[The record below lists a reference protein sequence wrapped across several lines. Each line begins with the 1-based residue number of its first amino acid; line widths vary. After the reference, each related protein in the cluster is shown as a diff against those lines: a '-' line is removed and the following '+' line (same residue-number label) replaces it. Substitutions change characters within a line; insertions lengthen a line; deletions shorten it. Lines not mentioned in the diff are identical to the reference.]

1 MDSFT
6 KRIEKLR
13 PVFEKIAANAYV
25 SAIRDGFIAAMPIIL
40 FSSVFLMIA
49 YVPNAWGFVWPKD
62 VENNLMLAYNYSM
75 GLLALFVAGTTAK
88 NLTDTKNIKLPK
100 TNQINPIS
108 VIMASMISFF
118 ILAALPL
125 KVGSDMTYMGT
136 QGLIAAYLV
145 GLIIPNIYYVCI
157 KNNITIKLPPQVPG
171 NISQTFKDVIPMAA
185 SVTVFWAVTIA
196 FKTFTGT
203 NLPKFIIQVLSPL
216 FKASDSYLGLALIAG
231 AMAFFW
237 FCGVQGPSI
246 VSPAVTPIMIANT
259 AANLQL
265 YQAGEHASH
274 VLAYNTMD
282 FVMNFGGTGSTFVL
296 AYLMLIF
303 ARSKQLKATGKAA
316 FIPGTFSVNEPV
328 LFGTPIIMNPVF
340 FIPFILTPILNIWMY
355 KFFVTAL
362 GMNSIM
368 YTMPWTLPGP
378 IGIPVAT
385 GFAPLSFVLVGLMLI
400 VDIAMYLPFLKVYD
414 SQLVEEEAEN
424 AAKEAAAAA
433 TDAQPAAVAPTV
445 EPGVAVAGAAAATAG
460 GPEVAVEEPKTEDL
474 NKPTNVLV
482 LCAGGGTSG
491 ILANA
496 LNKLAKERKLPL
508 QATARAYG
516 QDMDLIEDMDLV
528 ILAPQMD
535 SQKGNLKKITDKYG
549 VTMVTTTGREYIQLT
564 QDGDKALK
572 FVEEHAK

>member
-1 MDSFT
+1 MDKFQ

-13 PVFEKIAANAYV
+13 PVFEKIAANAYI

-49 YVPNAWGFVWPKD
+49 YVPNAWGFFWPKG

-88 NLTDTKNIKLPK
+88 NLTDTKNIQLPK

-108 VIMASMISFF
+108 VIMAAMISFF

-125 KVGSDMTYMGT
+125 KTGSDMTYMGT

-185 SVTVFWAVTIA
+185 SVTTFWAVTIG

-265 YQAGEHASH
+265 YQAGQHASH

-296 AYLMLIF
+296 AYLMLLF
-303 ARSKQLKATGKAA
+303 ARSKELKATGKAA

-328 LFGTPIIMNPVF
+328 LFGTPIIMNPIF
-340 FIPFILTPILNIWMY
+340 FLPFILTPILNIWMY
-355 KFFVTAL
+355 KFFVTTL

-378 IGIPVAT
+378 IGLPVAT
-385 GFAPLSFVLVGLMLI
+385 GFAPLSFVLVALMLV
-400 VDIAMYLPFLKVYD
+400 VDIALYLPFLKVYD
-414 SQLVEEEAEN
+414 LQLVAEEAET
-424 AAKEAAAAA
+424 AAQEAAASVAGNGTQVVQAA
-433 TDAQPAAVAPTV
+433 TDAIGEPAAAL
-445 EPGVAVAGAAAATAG
+445 AG
-460 GPEVAVEEPKTEDL
+460 GSDVTIDESKTNGL
-474 NKPTNVLV
+474 SKPTNVLV

-496 LNKLAKERKLPL
+496 LNKLAEERKIPL

-572 FVEEHAK
+572 FVEANAK

>member
-49 YVPNAWGFVWPKD
+49 YVPNAWGFVWPKG

-340 FIPFILTPILNIWMY
+340 FIPFILTPIFNIWMY

-378 IGIPVAT
+378 IGLPVAT

-414 SQLVEEEAEN
+414 SQLVEEEA
-424 AAKEAAAAA
+424 AAAAS
-433 TDAQPAAVAPTV
+433 DAQPAAVAPTV
-445 EPGVAVAGAAAATAG
+445 EPGVAVAGAAAAKAG
-460 GPEVAVEEPKTEDL
+460 GPEVAVEEPKTEHL

>member
-1 MDSFT
+1 MDKFQ

-13 PVFEKIAANAYV
+13 PVFEKIAANAYI

-49 YVPNAWGFVWPKD
+49 YVPNAWGFFWPKG

-88 NLTDTKNIKLPK
+88 NLTDTKNIQLPK

-108 VIMASMISFF
+108 VIMAAMISFF

-125 KVGSDMTYMGT
+125 KTGSDMTYMGT

-185 SVTVFWAVTIA
+185 SVTTFWAVTIG

-265 YQAGEHASH
+265 YQAGQHASH

-296 AYLMLIF
+296 AYLMLLF
-303 ARSKQLKATGKAA
+303 ARSKELKATGKAA

-328 LFGTPIIMNPVF
+328 LFGTPIIMNPIF
-340 FIPFILTPILNIWMY
+340 FLPFILTPILNIWMY
-355 KFFVTAL
+355 KFFVTTL

-378 IGIPVAT
+378 IGLPVAT
-385 GFAPLSFVLVGLMLI
+385 GFAPLSFVLVALMLV
-400 VDIAMYLPFLKVYD
+400 VDIALYLPFLKVYD
-414 SQLVEEEAEN
+414 LQLVAEEAET
-424 AAKEAAAAA
+424 AAQEAAASVAGNGTQVVQAA
-433 TDAQPAAVAPTV
+433 TDAIGEPAAAL
-445 EPGVAVAGAAAATAG
+445 AG
-460 GPEVAVEEPKTEDL
+460 GSDVTIDESKTNGL
-474 NKPTNVLV
+474 GKPTNVLV

-496 LNKLAKERKLPL
+496 LNKLAEERKIPL

-572 FVEEHAK
+572 FVEANAK

>member
-1 MDSFT
+1 MDKFQ

-13 PVFEKIAANAYV
+13 PVFEKIAANAYI

-49 YVPNAWGFVWPKD
+49 YVPNAWGFFWPKG

-88 NLTDTKNIKLPK
+88 NLTDTKNIQLPK

-108 VIMASMISFF
+108 VIMAAMISFF

-125 KVGSDMTYMGT
+125 KTGSDMTYMGT

-185 SVTVFWAVTIA
+185 SVTTFWAVTIG

-265 YQAGEHASH
+265 YQAGQHASH

-296 AYLMLIF
+296 AYLMLLF

-316 FIPGTFSVNEPV
+316 FIPGTFAINEPV
-328 LFGTPIIMNPVF
+328 LFGTPIIMNPIF
-340 FIPFILTPILNIWMY
+340 FLPFILTPILNIWMY
-355 KFFVTAL
+355 KFFVTTL

-378 IGIPVAT
+378 IGLPVAT
-385 GFAPLSFVLVGLMLI
+385 GFAPLSFVLVALMLV
-400 VDIAMYLPFLKVYD
+400 VDIALYLPFLKVYD
-414 SQLVEEEAEN
+414 LQLVAEEAET
-424 AAKEAAAAA
+424 AAQEAAASVAGNGTQVVQAA
-433 TDAQPAAVAPTV
+433 TDAIGEPAAAL
-445 EPGVAVAGAAAATAG
+445 AG
-460 GPEVAVEEPKTEDL
+460 GSDVTIDESKTNGL
-474 NKPTNVLV
+474 SKPTNVLV

-496 LNKLAKERKLPL
+496 LNKLAEERKIPL

-516 QDMDLIEDMDLV
+516 QDMDLIKDMDLV

-572 FVEEHAK
+572 FVEANAK

>member
-1 MDSFT
+1 M
-6 KRIEKLR
+6 RITR
-13 PVFEKIAANAYV
+13 
-25 SAIRDGFIAAMPIIL
+25 
-40 FSSVFLMIA
+40 FLC
-49 YVPNAWGFVWPKD
+49 YF
-62 VENNLMLAYNYSM
+62 
-75 GLLALFVAGTTAK
+75 
-88 NLTDTKNIKLPK
+88 
-100 TNQINPIS
+100 
-108 VIMASMISFF
+108 
-118 ILAALPL
+118 
-125 KVGSDMTYMGT
+125 
-136 QGLIAAYLV
+136 
-145 GLIIPNIYYVCI
+145 CI

-185 SVTVFWAVTIA
+185 SVTTFWAVTIG

-265 YQAGEHASH
+265 YQAGQHASH

-296 AYLMLIF
+296 AYLMLLF

-328 LFGTPIIMNPVF
+328 LFGTPIIMNPIF
-340 FIPFILTPILNIWMY
+340 FLPFILTPILNIWMY
-355 KFFVTAL
+355 KFFVTTL

-378 IGIPVAT
+378 IGLPVAT
-385 GFAPLSFVLVGLMLI
+385 GFAPLSFVLVALMLV
-400 VDIAMYLPFLKVYD
+400 VDIALYLPFLKVYD
-414 SQLVEEEAEN
+414 LQLVAEEAET
-424 AAKEAAAAA
+424 AAQEAAASVAGNGTQVVQAA
-433 TDAQPAAVAPTV
+433 TDAIGEPAAAL
-445 EPGVAVAGAAAATAG
+445 AG
-460 GPEVAVEEPKTEDL
+460 GSDVTIDESKTNGL
-474 NKPTNVLV
+474 SKPTNVLV

-496 LNKLAKERKLPL
+496 LNKLAEERKIPL

-572 FVEEHAK
+572 FVEANAK

>member
-1 MDSFT
+1 MDKFQ

-13 PVFEKIAANAYV
+13 PVFEKIAANAYI

-49 YVPNAWGFVWPKD
+49 YVPNAWGFFWPKG

-88 NLTDTKNIKLPK
+88 NLTDTKNIQLPK

-108 VIMASMISFF
+108 VIMAAMISFF

-125 KVGSDMTYMGT
+125 KTGSDMTYMGT

-185 SVTVFWAVTIA
+185 SVTTFWAVTIG

-265 YQAGEHASH
+265 YQAGQHASH

-296 AYLMLIF
+296 AYLMLLF

-328 LFGTPIIMNPVF
+328 LFGTPIIMNPIF
-340 FIPFILTPILNIWMY
+340 FLPFILTPILNIWMY
-355 KFFVTAL
+355 KFFVTTL

-378 IGIPVAT
+378 IGLPVAT
-385 GFAPLSFVLVGLMLI
+385 GFAPLSFVLVALMLV
-400 VDIAMYLPFLKVYD
+400 VDIALYLPFLKVYD
-414 SQLVEEEAEN
+414 LQLIAEEAET
-424 AAKEAAAAA
+424 AAQEAAASVAGNGTQVVQAA
-433 TDAQPAAVAPTV
+433 TDAIGEPAAAL
-445 EPGVAVAGAAAATAG
+445 AG
-460 GPEVAVEEPKTEDL
+460 GSDVTIDESKTNGL
-474 NKPTNVLV
+474 SKPTNVLV

-496 LNKLAKERKLPL
+496 LNKLAEERKIPL

-572 FVEEHAK
+572 FVEANAK

>member
-265 YQAGEHASH
+265 YQAGQHASH

-355 KFFVTAL
+355 KFFVTTL

-414 SQLVEEEAEN
+414 SQLVEEEAAN
-424 AAKEAAAAA
+424 AAKEAAAA
-433 TDAQPAAVAPTV
+433 TSDAQPATVASTV
-445 EPGVAVAGAAAATAG
+445 EPNVAVAGAAAATAG

-496 LNKLAKERKLPL
+496 LNKLAKERKIPL

>member
-1 MDSFT
+1 MDQFQ

-13 PVFEKIAANAYV
+13 PVFEKIAANAYI

-49 YVPNAWGFVWPKD
+49 YVPNAWGFFWPKG

-88 NLTDTKNIKLPK
+88 NLTDTKNIQLPK

-108 VIMASMISFF
+108 VIMAAMISFF

-125 KVGSDMTYMGT
+125 KTGSDMTYMGT

-185 SVTVFWAVTIA
+185 SVTTFWAVTIG

-265 YQAGEHASH
+265 YQAGQHASH

-296 AYLMLIF
+296 AYLMLLF

-328 LFGTPIIMNPVF
+328 LFGTPIIMNPIF
-340 FIPFILTPILNIWMY
+340 FLPFILTPILNIWMY
-355 KFFVTAL
+355 KFFVTTL

-378 IGIPVAT
+378 IGLPVAT
-385 GFAPLSFVLVGLMLI
+385 GFAPLSFVLVALMLV
-400 VDIAMYLPFLKVYD
+400 VDIALYLPFLKVYD
-414 SQLVEEEAEN
+414 LQLVAEEAET
-424 AAKEAAAAA
+424 AAQEAAASVAGNGTQVVQAA
-433 TDAQPAAVAPTV
+433 TDAIGEPAAAL
-445 EPGVAVAGAAAATAG
+445 AG
-460 GPEVAVEEPKTEDL
+460 GSDVTIDESKTNGL
-474 NKPTNVLV
+474 SKPTNVLV

-496 LNKLAKERKLPL
+496 LNKLAEERKIPL

-572 FVEEHAK
+572 FVEANAK